1 MLNLFLKKKKNFE
14 IDWNIGI
21 WDFTNKVFD
30 FVIID
35 FMFLLLNCL
44 KNIYHIRGMKAIL
57 VK

>member
-44 KNIYHIRGMKAIL
+44 KNIYHIQGMKTIY
-57 VK
+57 